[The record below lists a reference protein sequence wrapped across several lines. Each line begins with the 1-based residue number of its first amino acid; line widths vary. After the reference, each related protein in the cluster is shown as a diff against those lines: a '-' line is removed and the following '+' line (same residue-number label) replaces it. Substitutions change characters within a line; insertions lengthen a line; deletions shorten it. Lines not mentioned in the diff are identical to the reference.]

1 MPVMFRPCRRHRGGD
16 KLRPSCPRSA
26 PSRRCAGPSGRC
38 LRDFASMSYWR
49 KFLVVVLL
57 ALSLPIQSFAAVSM
71 ACAGA
76 VVAMP
81 HAGDGASTDD
91 AVAPRAMPSAH
102 GGQHEDEHA
111 HGDHARHAQ
120 PCSACGSC
128 CLGAGMADLPAMS
141 VASGIGIARVSF
153 APTPVVVSFLTG
165 GIDRPPRGHLV

>member
-1 MPVMFRPCRRHRGGD
+1 
-16 KLRPSCPRSA
+16 
-26 PSRRCAGPSGRC
+26 
-38 LRDFASMSYWR
+38 MSYWR

-81 HAGDGASTDD
+81 HAEDGASADD
-91 AVAPRAMPSAH
+91 AVAPRAMPNAH
-102 GGQHEDEHA
+102 GGQHKDEHA
-111 HGDHARHAQ
+111 HDDHARHAQ

-141 VASGIGIARVSF
+141 VVSGIGIARVSF
-153 APTPVVVSFLTG
+153 APTPIVVSFLTG
-165 GIDRPPRGHLV
+165 GIDRPPRRLLV